1 MSIEFRKRKRGT
13 SKQIGNLFPV
23 KSDEYVSKNMRIERI
38 ERKMRPTSES
48 RNYLRDLAPSG
59 IDMNRRELNDEDIVS
74 IRKQIAEIGQREF
87 GSSHTGFVG
96 LDLLRDD
103 RVKVETKSLSERL
116 LEAVEAEGDEF
127 ISGMLDEYETAY
139 FYDPQSKVVEYLGD
153 DGKVGWLEAKNFIEQ
168 NPNKYFV
175 TFYADGIL
183 GIYPE
188 VGKIP
193 KKIKLVSLEEAWE

>member
-1 MSIEFRKRKRGT
+1 MSWRTGRRKDDSTYHYSLNENKV
-13 SKQIGNLFPV
+13 L
-23 KSDEYVSKNMRIERI
+23 Y
-38 ERKMRPTSES
+38 
-48 RNYLRDLAPSG
+48 SG
-59 IDMNRRELNDEDIVS
+59 EPLYINRVNSMSRRELNDEDIVS
-74 IRKQIAEIGQREF
+74 VRRQIAEIGQREF

-96 LDLLRDD
+96 LDLLQDD

-116 LEAVEAEGDEF
+116 LEAVESEGDDF
-127 ISGMLDEYETAY
+127 MLGMLDEYETAY
-139 FYDPQSKVVEYLGD
+139 SYDPQSKIIEYLGD

-168 NPNKYFV
+168 NPSKYFV

-183 GIYPE
+183 SIYPE